1 MNETPVLIRKL
12 TPTGFQELNRRIYL
26 QQNDRNYP
34 TTYMV
39 SRLHRYAT
47 RILKAVRKDDVGKT
61 PYHLSMAFSWS
72 TALANRYHVDLG
84 EEMWKRFPGVCPYC
98 TDAPCSCKERLDR
111 RSRIEDITGQKPETM
126 VEFQMMFRRIYP
138 ANTIRDSAM
147 HLAEEVGELDEA
159 IEHYAGTHQGNLF
172 EEIVIELV
180 DEITNICAV
189 ASCLNVDLAFAMEQ
203 NFAHGC
209 PKCVGTPCTCGYT
222 GSKVM

>member
-1 MNETPVLIRKL
+1 MTWGKPL
-12 TPTGFQELNRRIYL
+12 
-26 QQNDRNYP
+26 
-34 TTYMV
+34 TTYRWHSPGRQLLRTDTTLILAKRCGKD
-39 SRLHRYAT
+39 SRVFART
-47 RILKAVRKDDVGKT
+47 
-61 PYHLSMAFSWS
+61 
-72 TALANRYHVDLG
+72 
-84 EEMWKRFPGVCPYC
+84 
-98 TDAPCSCKERLDR
+98 CSCKERLDR

-222 GSKVM
+222 VSKVM